1 MTKEERALLRKMLR
15 KLEHYYPLMN
25 SYPLYDPHAPI
36 EKAAAPNKERQQ
48 LLKAAK
54 KLVNKLCRS
63 RIGEHF
69 VI

>member
-1 MTKEERALLRKMLR
+1 MTKEERALLRKILHT
-15 KLEHYYPLMN
+15 LECYYPVMN

-36 EKAAAPNKERQQ
+36 EKAAAHNKERQQ

-54 KLVNKLCRS
+54 QLVKKLCRS

-69 VI
+69 VV